1 MAPTGTGVDVMHR
14 IRNTTLLPLEF
25 APWALTMMA
34 QGGVAITGFP
44 PRGKHPEV
52 LEATNPL
59 VMWAYTRPLRQALD
73 ASRRNT

>member
-1 MAPTGTGVDVMHR
+1 
-14 IRNTTLLPLEF
+14 
-25 APWALTMMA
+25 MMA

-59 VMWAYTRPLRQALD
+59 VMWAYTYLSDKRWTFPKKYMLLGQDPKNSEPQKLGLYNPR
-73 ASRRNT
+73 T